1 MRVGHAGPVDPGLG
15 GIDRSERHQRP
26 ETDET
31 QQPADQPPTRGWAKQ
46 GGAVYVNLRVL
57 DFLVALVGQRQ
68 NLVRSEAR
76 QRVQIHRLREELD
89 PLPSQ
94 VPSLDELARRY
105 GWSARYDRRLPSPDA
120 SDPIMQFPY
129 GLSAF
134 ATLIQDGYFYQDRT
148 DRIPLLEN
156 AGRQLIFIRP
166 RRFGKSLLLSMLE
179 HYYDVNQA
187 NQFNALFGHL
197 AIGKTPTPLHNQY
210 FVMKWDFSLVKAQG
224 DVKDIEAALHRHINT
239 AIKACAAE
247 YGWRDIEITPDD
259 AVDSLS
265 SLLIRVRQENH
276 RLYLLIDEYD
286 NFANDVLM
294 AGRKQEY
301 YQALL
306 YGEGLLKTVF
316 KAVKA
321 AAGGQGLDRVF
332 MTGVLPVVLSD
343 MTSGYNVGENIY
355 LKAAFNDLCG
365 FTEAE
370 IAAVL
375 ERLAGEGASW
385 SPGDALET
393 MRTFYNGYC
402 FSETGGERIYNPT
415 LSLYFLKALRT
426 KGGYPPEMLDEN
438 LAMDR
443 SKLAYIAQLPHGEA
457 VLIQALNGEEG
468 VIIPR
473 LARRFGVADVL
484 DAVKDQPFMASLLYY
499 FGVLTFAGRGVLGKA
514 ILNIPNL
521 VARSLY
527 VERLRELWLPTFEDR
542 DTIPRLAETVYLTGD
557 LAPLVDF
564 IERRYLPVL
573 SNRDYRWTNELLVKI
588 AFLTLLFDDRIY
600 MMVSET
606 EVDHGYSDLS
616 LIVRSDM
623 RRFQALDL
631 LLEFKYLSLK
641 DLGLTGEQVRGQ
653 TPAELA
659 ALPLV
664 QTKLAEAGDQAQR
677 YGAALQARYGLTD
690 LRLLA
695 VVGVGL
701 ERVVWQAVKGAGTT
715 HSPSA

>member
-1 MRVGHAGPVDPGLG
+1 
-15 GIDRSERHQRP
+15 
-26 ETDET
+26 
-31 QQPADQPPTRGWAKQ
+31 
-46 GGAVYVNLRVL
+46 
-57 DFLVALVGQRQ
+57 
-68 NLVRSEAR
+68 
-76 QRVQIHRLREELD
+76 
-89 PLPSQ
+89 
-94 VPSLDELARRY
+94 
-105 GWSARYDRRLPSPDA
+105 
-120 SDPIMQFPY
+120 MQFPY
-129 GLSAF
+129 GLSDYSK
-134 ATLIQDGYFYQDRT
+134 LIQGGYFYQDRT
-148 DRIPLLEN
+148 DRIPRLEA
-156 AGRQLIFIRP
+156 AGDQLIFIRP

-179 HYYDVNQA
+179 HYYDVNRA
-187 NQFNALFGHL
+187 AQFEALFGHL
-197 AIGKTPTPLHNQY
+197 AIGRSPTQRHNQY

-224 DVKDIEAALHRHINT
+224 EIKDIEAALHQHLNDRMAQFAADYASHLTQPMTLRPDN
-239 AIKACAAE
+239 AISTLE
-247 YGWRDIEITPDD
+247 
-259 AVDSLS
+259 
-265 SLLIRVRQENH
+265 SLLSATRAAGRK
-276 RLYLLIDEYD
+276 LYLLIDEYD

-301 YQALL
+301 YEALL

-321 AAGGQGLDRVF
+321 AAGGLGLDRVF
-332 MTGVLPVVLSD
+332 ITGVSPVVLSD

-355 LKAAFNDLCG
+355 LKEAFNDLCG

-375 ERLAGEGASW
+375 ARMTVTGGSW
-385 SPGDALET
+385 SAADALAT

-415 LSLYFLKALRT
+415 LSLYFLKALQTDGR
-426 KGGYPPEMLDEN
+426 YPQEMLDEN

-443 SKLAYIAQLPHGEA
+443 GKLAYIAQLPHGEA

-484 DAVKDQPFMASLLYY
+484 AAVKDQPFMASLLYY

-527 VERLRELWLPTFEDR
+527 VERLRELWLPTYEDR
-542 DTIPRLAETVYLTGD
+542 QTIPRLAETVYLQGD

-588 AFLTLLFDDRIY
+588 AFLTLLFDDRLY

-623 RRFQALDL
+623 RQFQALDL

-641 DLGLTGEQVRGQ
+641 DLGLTGEQVRESTAAQ
-653 TPAELA
+653 LT
-659 ALPLV
+659 ALPFI
-664 QTKLAEAGDQAQR
+664 QAKLAEAADQAQR
-677 YGAALQARYGLTD
+677 YGTALQARYGLTD
-690 LRLLA
+690 LRLFA

-701 ERVVWQAVKGAGTT
+701 ERVVWQTVQPVK
-715 HSPSA
+715 P